1 MNGADITR
9 LVPGWQIADAY
20 DAVWDELTAIWQQP
34 PEPRPSLRLVGQL
47 TGVLAEPEAEEETIS
62 LVALQLLGQGPSYLD
77 AELEPILDAF
87 CFKCRARFASG
98 TWPGGIFPDR
108 STDHDYN
115 ETYAVCPT
123 CGEQALSI
131 PSLQEAERRVLEAGR
146 LRAALTKLGMDA
158 GAFTTARDLV
168 RAGFGAEVVAL
179 VGRSCVWFGS
189 LRLGLGREEE
199 ESTSETDE
207 ARLGP
212 ALVDRVITEPDV
224 HLGTDAYEGQDPVV
238 Y

>member
-20 DAVWDELTAIWQQP
+20 DAIWDELTAHWHQP
-34 PEPRPSLRLVGQL
+34 PEPRPSLRVVGQL
-47 TGVLAEPEAEEETIS
+47 GNTPTEPEAEEETIS
-62 LVALQLLGQGPSYLD
+62 LVALQLLGQGPSYLN

-87 CFKCRARFASG
+87 CFKCRAHFASG
-98 TWPGGIFPDR
+98 TWPGGVFPDR
-108 STDHDYN
+108 STDYEHD

-131 PSLQEAERRVLEAGR
+131 PSLQEAERRILEAGQ
-146 LRAALTKLGMDA
+146 LRAALAKLGMDA
-158 GAFTTARDLV
+158 DAFATARDLV
-168 RAGFGAEVVAL
+168 RAGFGAQVVVLA
-179 VGRSCVWFGS
+179 GRSCVWFGS

-199 ESTSETDE
+199 ASALETDE

-212 ALVDRVITEPDV
+212 ALVDRIITEPDV

>member
-9 LVPGWQIADAY
+9 LAPGWQVADAY
-20 DAVWDELTAIWQQP
+20 DAVWGELAAHWQQP
-34 PEPRPSLRLVGQL
+34 PEPRPALRVVGQFA
-47 TGVLAEPEAEEETIS
+47 GAPSEPEAEEETIG

-87 CFKCRARFASG
+87 CFKCRTHFASG
-98 TWPGGIFPDR
+98 AWPGGVFPDR
-108 STDHDYN
+108 STDNAYN
-115 ETYAVCPT
+115 ESYAVCPA
-123 CGEQALSI
+123 CSEQALSI
-131 PSLQEAERRVLEAGR
+131 PSLQEAERRILEAGR
-146 LRAALTKLGMDA
+146 LRAAVAKLGMDA
-158 GAFTTARDLV
+158 GAFATARDLV

-179 VGRSCVWFGS
+179 VGHSCVWFGS

-199 ESTSETDE
+199 ESTLEIDE